1 MKIKTE
7 VLKELVSKV
16 SVGVGGN
23 KFIPITELISIKTNA
38 GGIQLS
44 ATDATNYLFV
54 ESGDYNG
61 ESFEATV
68 YAEQFI
74 KLVGKITSEDT
85 TLNIVDGN
93 FVVRTNNGTYTI
105 ELPLDENGEPIK
117 YPDPRESVDDSKLS
131 KIQLDT
137 VDKII
142 RLAKPALAT
151 TLERPV
157 LTNYYVG
164 ESVFATDGS
173 IVTEYKESLVE
184 KPVLMSARLM
194 DIIGSFTGD
203 TVDVFIG
210 DGFIEAYC
218 NGTEVYSK
226 LGDSA
231 DEYATESV
239 KKFVA
244 TEFDNWC
251 KVRKADLLSAL
262 DRIALFVSKY
272 DNQAIHLTFDRSNII
287 VANVK
292 AGSEEIVEYTERKV
306 NKGAK
311 KFDPFDVYIN
321 VQMLAEQLKAYDG
334 EVVTIN
340 YGTDF
345 AISLTSD
352 TTTQIVS
359 LMEV

>member
-23 KFIPITELISIKTNA
+23 KFIPITELIGIKTNA

-54 ESGDYNG
+54 NG
-61 ESFEATV
+61 GEYDGEEFEATV
-68 YAEQFI
+68 YAEPFI
-74 KLVGKITSEDT
+74 KLVGKITSEDIA
-85 TLNIVDGN
+85 LSIIDGN

-117 YPDPRESVDDSKLS
+117 YPDPREKVDESSISHIK
-131 KIQLDT
+131 LDT

-173 IVTEYKESLVE
+173 IVTEYKENLVE

-203 TVDVFIG
+203 TVDVFIS
-210 DGFIEAYC
+210 DRFIDAYC
-218 NGTEVYSK
+218 NGMEVY
-226 LGDSA
+226 
-231 DEYATESV
+231 
-239 KKFVA
+239 
-244 TEFDNWC
+244 
-251 KVRKADLLSAL
+251 
-262 DRIALFVSKY
+262 
-272 DNQAIHLTFDRSNII
+272 
-287 VANVK
+287 
-292 AGSEEIVEYTERKV
+292 
-306 NKGAK
+306 
-311 KFDPFDVYIN
+311 
-321 VQMLAEQLKAYDG
+321 
-334 EVVTIN
+334 
-340 YGTDF
+340 
-345 AISLTSD
+345 
-352 TTTQIVS
+352 
-359 LMEV
+359 